1 MYEMNYQLEKCLIA
15 LFQEVG
21 NDSLCWNF
29 QHALMS
35 QRFFA
40 EREREK
46 LKKEI
51 INEVL
56 QQISLTTNAEEVI
69 SQIKDLQKGLDD
81 LYKSAM

>member
-1 MYEMNYQLEKCLIA
+1 MIA

-29 QHALMS
+29 QHALMK
-35 QRFFA
+35 QRYFA

-51 INEVL
+51 IEEVL
-56 QQISLTTNAEEVI
+56 QQISLTTNAEEII

-81 LYKSAM
+81 LYKSTM

>member
-1 MYEMNYQLEKCLIA
+1 MIA
-15 LFQEVG
+15 LFQEVS
-21 NDSLCWNF
+21 NSSLSWNF

-51 INEVL
+51 IEEVL
-56 QQISLTTNAEEVI
+56 QQISLTTNAEEII
-69 SQIKDLQKGLDD
+69 SQIKDLQKALDD
-81 LYKSAM
+81 LYKTVM